1 MEKFSANMTSAP
13 GVEKAKKKL
22 QDTGVKEAQ
31 NLSAKKAL
39 SEASKKLPG
48 PTNYQ
53 NTMIKGSKAIMGGAA
68 LFIGATSIID
78 ASVTANRN
86 KKARKEV
93 DRRNKKEEENMKR
106 DKRYRKKQRRRDSR
120 NSIHVGQTVMDMFDQ
135 RIGHHKM
142 GGSKNFP
149 A

>member
-1 MEKFSANMTSAP
+1 MKKFSANMTSAP
-13 GVEKAKKKL
+13 GVKEAKKKL
-22 QDTGVKEAQ
+22 QDTGVKEVQ

-53 NTMIKGSKAIMGGAA
+53 NTMIKGSKALMGGTA
-68 LFIGATSIID
+68 LFIGATSIVD

-106 DKRYRKKQRRRDSR
+106 DKKYRKKQRRRDSR

-135 RIGHHKM
+135 RTGHHKM

>member
-1 MEKFSANMTSAP
+1 MERFSANMTSAP
-13 GVEKAKKKL
+13 GVKEAKKKL

-53 NTMIKGSKAIMGGAA
+53 NTMIKGSKALMGGTA

-106 DKRYRKKQRRRDSR
+106 DKKYRKKQRRRDSR
-120 NSIHVGQTVMDMFDQ
+120 DSINVGQTVMDMFDQ
-135 RIGHHKM
+135 RTGHHKM